1 MTRDVQKYITM
12 TKKCVIGLLG
22 RIKINDCLMFITI
35 FIDFVV
41 SVVEVGKAMVFS
53 VAIETNQ
60 THLTRRLDRA
70 YASLLIG

>member
-1 MTRDVQKYITM
+1 MLIT
-12 TKKCVIGLLG
+12 V
-22 RIKINDCLMFITI
+22 

-60 THLTRRLDRA
+60 THLT